1 MNSLRDTYNRDL
13 IKVIREKGSIQSIT
27 SIASKKLLLNFLINK
42 YNGFNWSDNYIE
54 MLKKEIIKF
63 CLTSSRK
70 WSTVRR
76 HYKIFENKNSEWL
89 SSVFIMPVN
98 NKTNSKPSGRPP
110 VDNFILCSERTQRRK
125 IQSLL
130 SSSCITSPEVLSAAK
145 SKLYKKGQRS
155 AASLFKDSSS
165 SPNRAKKIKSAYKD
179 ANKNCPVPYT
189 PDEALAFMI
198 DNKLT
203 KQQYINIR
211 LGSKKRNCD
220 IYPSYENIILEK
232 NNCYPSNIDIT
243 ESYCKIPLQSL
254 LDHTTNRILKISS
267 ICNKNLNAELEMVYK
282 WGCDGSSGQSQY
294 KQKFNDSSTST
305 DQTMFMFSLVP
316 LELRCFPIRNNDSD
330 IIWQNPVPSSTK
342 FCRPIKFMYKKETT
356 ESTQKEVKDI
366 EEQINNVC
374 NTDVLHNDQVVQV
387 KHTLIFSMV
396 DGKVIFMCF

>member
-1 MNSLRDTYNRDL
+1 MRCPNRPRTRRVKKKD
-13 IKVIREKGSIQSIT
+13 KQQQDEKRPRTAFSGDQL
-27 SIASKKLLLNFLINK
+27 AR
-42 YNGFNWSDNYIE
+42 
-54 MLKKEIIKF
+54 LKKEFTENRYLTERRRQELANELGLNEAQIKIWF
-63 CLTSSRK
+63 QNKRAKIKKASGTKNPLALQLMAQGLYNH
-70 WSTVRR
+70 STVMVT
-76 HYKIFENKNSEWL
+76 KEEEEQL
-89 SSVFIMPVN
+89 AAA
-98 NKTNSKPSGRPP
+98 
-110 VDNFILCSERTQRRK
+110 
-125 IQSLL
+125 QSLL

-356 ESTQKEVKDI
+356 ESTQK
-366 EEQINNVC
+366 
-374 NTDVLHNDQVVQV
+374 
-387 KHTLIFSMV
+387 
-396 DGKVIFMCF
+396 